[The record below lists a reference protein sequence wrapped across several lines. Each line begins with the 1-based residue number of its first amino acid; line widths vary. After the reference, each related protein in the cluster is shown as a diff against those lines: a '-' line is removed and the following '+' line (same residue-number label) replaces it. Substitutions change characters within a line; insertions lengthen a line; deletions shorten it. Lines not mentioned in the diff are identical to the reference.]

1 MPKSNSQQ
9 KSTPDARTRHQQEG
23 GGTERSR
30 RHSLGWGPARRPWE
44 QSEGALLNCGRARE
58 KINRPEHTAG
68 GSQNKGSEKL
78 QRRAGPSPLEV
89 GGSGE
94 GKGANSAPEKPPPP
108 TRQTGPGSCLKTSW
122 DSGWSTSTAGRVAAR
137 GQLLWTNAS
146 RRHPTSS
153 AHCRSVP
160 TACVCS
166 EELASSCD
174 PPGSGCRPS
183 KISVILQTG
192 TGGRFAMWE
201 GVASL
206 GLNLP
211 LSPPPCLLPPVGMG
225 QLFSGV
231 SQSLCFANGWQCVQG
246 G

>member
-1 MPKSNSQQ
+1 MRFQFSGIPQ
-9 KSTPDARTRHQQEG
+9 KRGFGCTCVLCLP
-23 GGTERSR
+23 
-30 RHSLGWGPARRPWE
+30 
-44 QSEGALLNCGRARE
+44 
-58 KINRPEHTAG
+58 RPEWFRQPEVWGH
-68 GSQNKGSEKL
+68 SPRM
-78 QRRAGPSPLEV
+78 RRAFSLRGP
-89 GGSGE
+89 
-94 GKGANSAPEKPPPP
+94 
-108 TRQTGPGSCLKTSW
+108 
-122 DSGWSTSTAGRVAAR
+122 
-137 GQLLWTNAS
+137 
-146 RRHPTSS
+146 S

-231 SQSLCFANGWQCVQG
+231 SQSLCFANRWQCVFG
-246 G
+246 PVNFLPCLKV